1 MALCL
6 CKSWFYKLRNA
17 IRGWGN
23 EIGMESVFRCCGSLG
38 HRLCM
43 GLPVRYRHKWPRL
56 RGHLAHTLFSKPPSG
71 LRESFAEP
79 LYQRIEQC
87 LATGSQGCGK
97 SWHTSRAL
105 GLDSYSQCHC
115 VVPTI
120 ASPNKDS
127 HQMDGGSDRM
137 EEETSKVQMRVVER
151 LAGPIV
157 QSMRALHEA
166 LK

>member
-1 MALCL
+1 M
-6 CKSWFYKLRNA
+6 
-17 IRGWGN
+17 
-23 EIGMESVFRCCGSLG
+23 
-38 HRLCM
+38 
-43 GLPVRYRHKWPRL
+43 
-56 RGHLAHTLFSKPPSG
+56 
-71 LRESFAEP
+71 
-79 LYQRIEQC
+79 
-87 LATGSQGCGK
+87 
-97 SWHTSRAL
+97 
-105 GLDSYSQCHC
+105 
-115 VVPTI
+115 VPTI